1 MEDADASDENSCM
14 QPSLMKLFF
23 NFNSNLDIVMEFS
36 VDLLKGVINSNSC
49 NLSCHGQNTGFPL
62 RIQLIQSS
70 SRSWLFFIS
79 IQACTLFLSLA
90 LIFSNEFLTLTI
102 ALYPFTVEARLF
114 LLGIQLIKCLSRSCP
129 DLFNNTTA
137 L

>member
-23 NFNSNLDIVMEFS
+23 ISIQIFS
-36 VDLLKGVINSNSC
+36 LFLSLALIFSKELLTLTAALYPV
-49 NLSCHGQNTGFPL
+49 TGFPL